1 MKNAQL
7 LILIFLIGTLSL
19 AAQEPNDIYPF
30 EAKIKYH
37 SDWTKNHYLVRLNE
51 FSSDPA
57 KNGDIIFIG
66 DSITEGGKAW
76 SSRFDRN
83 NIKNRG
89 ISGDVTDGV
98 IARLGE
104 IFYFKPKAVFIM
116 IGVNDLF
123 NLHYK
128 KEIPSPEYVGNNVLS
143 IIEQINEKSPETKVY
158 LQTLLPTHED
168 FMNENILKVNTM
180 LKQQKG
186 EFNYMLIDLNASFKN
201 EKGFLKIEF
210 TYDGVHLNE
219 HGYKHWVEILRPMIS
234 SI

>member
-1 MKNAQL
+1 MA
-7 LILIFLIGTLSL
+7 IL
-19 AAQEPNDIYPF
+19 
-30 EAKIKYH
+30 
-37 SDWTKNHYLVRLNE
+37 
-51 FSSDPA
+51 FSSE
-57 KNGDIIFIG
+57 
-66 DSITEGGKAW
+66 TVLQRGGKTW
-76 SSRFDRN
+76 SSKFNRN

-123 NLHYK
+123 NLHYQ
-128 KEIPSPEYVGNNVLS
+128 KEISSPEYVGNNVLT
-143 IIEQINEKSPETKVY
+143 IIEQINEKSPKTKVY

-168 FMNENILKVNTM
+168 FMNKNILKVNTM

-186 EFNYMLIDLNASFKN
+186 KRNYILIDLNESFTN
-201 EKGFLKIEF
+201 EKGFLKEEF

-219 HGYKHWVEILRPMIS
+219 KGYNYWVEILKPIIS

>member
-1 MKNAQL
+1 MENIKL
-7 LILIFLIGTLSL
+7 LVFIFLVGTLSSK
-19 AAQEPNDIYPF
+19 AQEPNDLYPL

-37 SDWTKNHYLVRLNE
+37 SDWTKNHYIVRLNE
-51 FSSDPA
+51 FISNPA
-57 KNGDIIFIG
+57 KDGDIIFIG

-76 SSRFDRN
+76 SSKFNRN
-83 NIKNRG
+83 DIKNRG

-123 NLHYK
+123 NLHYQ

-143 IIEQINEKSPETKVY
+143 IIQLINKKSPKTKVY

-168 FMNENILKVNTM
+168 FMNKNILKVNTM
-180 LKQQKG
+180 LRQQKG
-186 EFNYMLIDLNASFKN
+186 EHNYILIDLSASFKN
-201 EKGFLKIEF
+201 DNGFLNEEL

-219 HGYKHWVEILRPMIS
+219 KGYNHWVEILKPIIS

>member
-1 MKNAQL
+1 MKNIK
-7 LILIFLIGTLSL
+7 LIVFIFLVGTLSL
-19 AAQEPNDIYPF
+19 NAQEPSNLYPL

-37 SDWTKNHYLVRLNE
+37 TDWTKNHYVGRLNE

-57 KNGDIIFIG
+57 KDGDIIFIG
-66 DSITEGGKAW
+66 DSITEGGKTW
-76 SSRFDRN
+76 SSKFNRN

-123 NLHYK
+123 NLHYQ
-128 KEIPSPEYVGNNVLS
+128 KEISSPEYVGNNVLT
-143 IIEQINEKSPETKVY
+143 IIEQINEKSPKTKVY

-168 FMNENILKVNTM
+168 FMNKNILKVNTM

-186 EFNYMLIDLNASFKN
+186 KHNYILIDLNASFTN
-201 EKGFLKIEF
+201 EKGFLKEEF

-219 HGYKHWVEILRPMIS
+219 KGYNHWVEILKPIIS

>member
-186 EFNYMLIDLNASFKN
+186 ESNYMLIDLNASFKN
-201 EKGFLKIEF
+201 EKGFLKEEF

-219 HGYKHWVEILRPMIS
+219 NGYKHWVEILRPMIS